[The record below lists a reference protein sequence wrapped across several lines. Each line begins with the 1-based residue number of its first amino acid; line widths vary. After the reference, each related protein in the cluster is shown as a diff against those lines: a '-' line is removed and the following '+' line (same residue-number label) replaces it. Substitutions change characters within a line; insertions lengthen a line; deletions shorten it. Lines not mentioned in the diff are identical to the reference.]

1 MDLQTAVTRTR
12 GPAARWSLLISIVAV
27 NIVTIAADLE
37 GAAAAG
43 LIFRQDWRWFV
54 VPLSIVLLAGLLF
67 VGYHVMQRALKY
79 LLLCLLAYAV
89 AAVLARPDWAAVA
102 AGSLVPY
109 IEWDSGYLSDV
120 MSLVGTTLTGYV
132 YFWQTVGQA
141 EDQVPWR
148 LHRARQADSLLGSLF
163 AVAVFW
169 FILIASGATL
179 GVHHLPAGTARR
191 RPGAAPGRRAVRRGP
206 VRRRGCWPPR

>member
-1 MDLQTAVTRTR
+1 
-12 GPAARWSLLISIVAV
+12 
-27 NIVTIAADLE
+27 
-37 GAAAAG
+37 
-43 LIFRQDWRWFV
+43 
-54 VPLSIVLLAGLLF
+54 
-67 VGYHVMQRALKY
+67 
-79 LLLCLLAYAV
+79 
-89 AAVLARPDWAAVA
+89 
-102 AGSLVPY
+102 
-109 IEWDSGYLSDV
+109 

-179 GVHHLPAGTARR
+179 GVHHLSAGTAQGAARALRPVAGPFAGDLFAFGLLASALIATRPGCWWPGTGRSWPSSSTRARAGRSRGRGAR
-191 RPGAAPGRRAVRRGP
+191 RPLR
-206 VRRRGCWPPR
+206 WSPRLRIRIGDGTRS